1 MNETAPPL
9 MPPPLMPPSLTPP
22 PLAPSLPAPAMSPGL
37 PRRDRAR
44 RASLD
49 RLLWRALPATPAL
62 ALLLVWGVYWHI
74 EHPPPSVIP
83 AISDVVATFW
93 ESLLSGGLLADTL
106 ASLARL
112 LGGAALGIAT
122 GVIAGFVAG
131 LHRPIASFLN
141 PLVTF
146 FNAISGIVWLPLVI
160 GFLGVGSALATFL
173 IWNTVFFIVFQNTV
187 LGVQLVPEV
196 LELGVQTLGASRW
209 ETIRSVTLPGALP
222 YILTGIR
229 SGLGFGWRALIAA
242 ELVGA
247 NTGLGHLI
255 FSGAEYHRADIIV
268 AGCLTIG
275 VIALLM
281 DRWLLVPIE
290 HRTVRRW
297 GLVTEA
303 ART

>member
-1 MNETAPPL
+1 MTTA
-9 MPPPLMPPSLTPP
+9 
-22 PLAPSLPAPAMSPGL
+22 APISP
-37 PRRDRAR
+37 AR
-44 RASLD
+44 RTVD
-49 RLLWRALPATPAL
+49 RLVWRLLPALPA
-62 ALLLVWGVYWHI
+62 LLLLLAWAVYWHI
-74 EHPPPSVIP
+74 ERPPPSVIP
-83 AISDVVATFW
+83 SIADVIETFRD
-93 ESLLSGGLLADTL
+93 SLLSGGLLADTL

-112 LGGAALGIAT
+112 LGGAALGIIT
-122 GVIAGFVAG
+122 GMAAGFVAG
-131 LHRPIASFLN
+131 LNRPVATFLN

-160 GFLGVGSALATFL
+160 GWLGVGSALATFL

-196 LELGVQTLGASRW
+196 LEQSVRTLGANRW
-209 ETIRSVTLPGALP
+209 ETIRGVTLPGALP

-255 FSGAEYHRADIIV
+255 FTGAEYHRADIII

-290 HRTVRRW
+290 RRTVRRW
-297 GLVTEA
+297 GLVA
-303 ART
+303 DASRSRP